1 MKCSRF
7 GMSLQHFFFGLD
19 ILPSDY
25 KHSGNIMDDEI
36 LNNLIKAMPKGVY
49 TTMLVDSCYSGTVGE
64 LPYILKSSAT
74 KQEIEKRA
82 NFDTDKASSVT
93 SSGTKQKLKASR
105 AEQTIELFYDLDT
118 RKEALEK
125 EQKGGE
131 EYQIWKHARKLQRSW
146 MHFEPGKLVEYVSD
160 HSKYAAEMMAK
171 AGTAGYEGVKVV
183 GVTGYDG
190 LKIAADYTAKG
201 AYSGAA
207 AVAKVSSDGAK
218 LVSDGAVAAAK
229 VSTEGAKR
237 VSDGAM
243 GAVSSVATEVKRVS
257 DGAVGAVSSV
267 ATVSSDG
274 VKRVSDGAATAASS
288 VAKISLDGAQRVS
301 DGAMGAVSSS
311 GKVLGSVANAAT
323 STLLSSLGHKKST
336 DKSPK

>member
-1 MKCSRF
+1 
-7 GMSLQHFFFGLD
+7 LED

-25 KHSGNIMDDEI
+25 KQSGNIMDDEI

-82 NFDTDKASSVT
+82 NFDTEVASAST
-93 SSGTKQKLKASR
+93 SSGTKQKLKPSTK
-105 AEQTIELFYDLDT
+105 AEQKIETFYDLDT
-118 RKEALEK
+118 RNEALEK
-125 EQKGGE
+125 EKKGGE
-131 EYQIWKHARKLQRSW
+131 EYQMWKHARKLERSW

-160 HSKYAAEMMAK
+160 HSKHAAEMVAK
-171 AGTAGYEGVKVV
+171 AGVAGYEGVKVV

-201 AYSGAA
+201 ACSGAVAVAKVSSDGAKLVSDGAVAAAKGACSGAA

-229 VSTEGAKR
+229 VSADGAKR

-243 GAVSSVATEVKRVS
+243 GAASA
-257 DGAVGAVSSV
+257 V

-274 VKRVSDGAATAASS
+274 VKRVSGGAVTAASS
-288 VAKISLDGAQRVS
+288 ISRVSSDGAKKVS
-301 DGAMGAVSSS
+301 EGAMGA
-311 GKVLGSVANAAT
+311 GKALGSVASAAT
-323 STLLSSLGHKKST
+323 SSLLSAAHLGHKKDT
-336 DKSPK
+336 DKSTK

>member
-1 MKCSRF
+1 
-7 GMSLQHFFFGLD
+7 MSLQHFFFGLD

-243 GAVSSVATEVKRVS
+243 GAVSSVAT
-257 DGAVGAVSSV
+257 
-267 ATVSSDG
+267 VSSDG